1 MDKEKINFTKR
12 PKKKDKEVKTF
23 DIYGKN
29 TTKGLRRKMDILE
42 ITESKQNIENYE
54 IKNGQNCKKLK

>member
-1 MDKEKINFTKR
+1 MDKEFTKR
-12 PKKKDKEVKTF
+12 TSKKDNQAKTF

-42 ITESKQNIENYE
+42 ISESKLNIQTNN
-54 IKNGQNCKKLK
+54 KNK

>member
-12 PKKKDKEVKTF
+12 GNKKKDKQAKTF

-29 TTKGLRRKMDILE
+29 TTKGLRRKMDMLE
-42 ITESKQNIENYE
+42 ITEYKSNLEKQN
-54 IKNGQNCKKLK
+54 KK

>member
-12 PKKKDKEVKTF
+12 GNKKKDKQAKTV

-29 TTKGLRRKMDILE
+29 TTKGLRRKMDMLDIS
-42 ITESKQNIENYE
+42 ESKLNIK
-54 IKNGQNCKKLK
+54 KNNKNK

>member
-1 MDKEKINFTKR
+1 MDKEFTKR
-12 PKKKDKEVKTF
+12 TSKKDKQAKTF

-42 ITESKQNIENYE
+42 ISESKLNIQTNN
-54 IKNGQNCKKLK
+54 KNK

>member
-1 MDKEKINFTKR
+1 MDKEYTKSTN
-12 PKKKDKEVKTF
+12 KKKDKKAKTF

-42 ITESKQNIENYE
+42 ISESKPNIKTNSK
-54 IKNGQNCKKLK
+54 KNSKK